1 MTYLGTQ
8 TDLSDQQ
15 NIGIVLNIS
24 FAMIMSNPDTSEQSL
39 MSISDDSFFGY
50 KKKVI
55 VILDRIRPL
64 SPVVYPLLLQSP
76 KRSVVAAPIF

>member
-1 MTYLGTQ
+1 MAFKLTYLGTQ

-24 FAMIMSNPDTSEQSL
+24 FAMIKSNPDTSEQSL
-39 MSISDDSFFGY
+39 MSISDDFFFGY
-50 KKKVI
+50 KKNVI

-64 SPVVYPLLLQSP
+64 N
-76 KRSVVAAPIF
+76 

>member
-1 MTYLGTQ
+1 MELIG
-8 TDLSDQQ
+8 QQ
-15 NIGIVLNIS
+15 NIGINVNVLFS
-24 FAMIMSNPDTSEQSL
+24 MIRNNLAAFEQFL

-64 SPVVYPLLLQSP
+64 SRAEWREMA
-76 KRSVVAAPIF
+76 RSAIGKHE